1 MINISRRKE
10 KEERELEKLR
20 NELGKCS
27 DGSWINVGYYK
38 TLLNMGF
45 TDKVQIKHFFLELI
59 VLFKKYSIN

>member
-1 MINISRRKE
+1 MGRSVSRRKE

-20 NELGKCS
+20 SKLGKCS

-45 TDKVQIKHFFLELI
+45 TNKVQTKLSRIDKFNF
-59 VLFKKYSIN
+59 